1 VTASGFAFPQP
12 VFMPSSF
19 PVAALAAALLAL
31 AGCAGPVE
39 EISSIPPE
47 AQAAAPAGPV
57 SYRLRARDFVRV
69 GVLNE
74 ADTYVERRINPD
86 GTIDIPF
93 LGQDS
98 LVKVAGLTM
107 TEAQAA
113 IAARFARFFK
123 TPVVTVEIRG
133 YAERR
138 VYVNGSVGRTGAIV
152 IPPEE
157 NLTLMKALASAGGI
171 LRIGNRSAVV
181 LRRQL
186 PDGTLRTLEIDVR
199 KIDLGEAPDVPLEDE
214 DQIFVR
220 ESRI

>member
-1 VTASGFAFPQP
+1 
-12 VFMPSSF
+12 MPARAL
-19 PVAALAAALLAL
+19 VALVLSLLV
-31 AGCAGPVE
+31 GCAGPVDE
-39 EISSIPPE
+39 LGTLPPPSGE
-47 AQAAAPAGPV
+47 SQPAAPEQV
-57 SYRLRARDFVRV
+57 SYRLRSRDFVRV

-74 ADTYVERRINPD
+74 ADTFVERRINPD

-113 IAARFARFFK
+113 IAARFAKFFK
-123 TPVVTVEIRG
+123 APVVTVEIRG

-138 VYVNGSVGRTGAIV
+138 VYVDGSVGRTGPIA

-157 NLTLMKALASAGGI
+157 NLTLKKALASAGGI
-171 LRIGNRSAVV
+171 LRGGNRSAVV
-181 LRRQL
+181 LRRRQ
-186 PDGTLRTLEIDVR
+186 PDGSLRTIEVDVR
-199 KIDLGEAPDVPLEDE
+199 RIDLGEAPDIPLED
-214 DQIFVR
+214 DDHIFVR